1 MSIDEWSPEQIS
13 KDLWANPER
22 LHQNQPKEKGLIDH
36 ATEAAN
42 AAAGVFKDF
51 VRGITN
57 DFTET
62 IDDVRARQNEL
73 TPEQEQAIDEIFK
86 EQERRTDC

>member
-1 MSIDEWSPEQIS
+1 MSNDEWSPEQIS

-22 LHQNQPKEKGLIDH
+22 LNQPKEKGLIDH
-36 ATEAAN
+36 AAEVAN
-42 AAAGVFKDF
+42 AAAGMAKDF
-51 VRGITN
+51 VRSITN

-73 TPEQEQAIDEIFK
+73 TPEQKQAIDEIFE
-86 EQERRTDC
+86 EQERRTDS